1 MGKTPNMWKLN
12 SAVLNSPWVKEEVSR
27 EIQLYFELNENKKIK
42 HYKNF
47 VYNCSVKYEE
57 EVQKTIVTSN

>member
-1 MGKTPNMWKLN
+1 MWKLN

-47 VYNCSVKYEE
+47 VYNCSVTYEE
-57 EVQKTIVTSN
+57 EVQKTIMTSN